1 MVDDRRAM
9 YDGFSDKGVHS
20 TEWVW
25 IIKEFL
31 KVAFA
36 GGHHEASYPCSMYEN
51 KRMLSKYEMFV
62 HLDKNGFMSN
72 YMVWHQHREVQP
84 LVADVSDGNDDEDRM
99 DDMIVDIG
107 RGYVLE
113 SVDPQL
119 EVHNFYRLIIALEE
133 KMHDGTDVT
142 VVQVVTRLMMMKSKY
157 NFSNQC
163 YNDIVKLIINL
174 ILVKHNMSKDL
185 YQSKKIVPGLGM
197 NYENID
203 AFKKIA
209 CCSRRS
215 TRTTPNVCITVDPDT

>member
-9 YDGFSDKGVHS
+9 YDGFSDKGGHS

-51 KRMLSKYEMFV
+51 RRILSKYEMFV

-84 LVADVSDGNDDEDRM
+84 LVADVLDGNDDEDRM

-107 RGYVLE
+107 RGYVLK
-113 SVDPQL
+113 SADPQL
-119 EVHNFYRLIIALEE
+119 EVHNFYRLIVASEE
-133 KMHDGTDVT
+133 KNARWHRCDHSAGCDPSYDDEIK
-142 VVQVVTRLMMMKSKY
+142 VQLLESVLQRY
-157 NFSNQC
+157 RQ
-163 YNDIVKLIINL
+163 
-174 ILVKHNMSKDL
+174 
-185 YQSKKIVPGLGM
+185 
-197 NYENID
+197 
-203 AFKKIA
+203 
-209 CCSRRS
+209 
-215 TRTTPNVCITVDPDT
+215 VDY